1 MSRQLRRPAPTRS
14 AGRAVVAA
22 AVRLATVG
30 LVAALALPTAQADE
44 WKSRHAARCSPIFKD
59 YRTVE
64 LGLLQQCLA
73 HWYQT
78 RELAEVDQSEKSLV
92 AEAASR
98 LYQEGNREQEY
109 LGRTVMQRAGV
120 MPPPKVAKAAAKPAE
135 PTAKAEE
142 PKTPKRPKYD
152 PGETSDRDQA
162 RAKKLRD
169 AGYKDYRKEKY
180 EKALTQFEKAID
192 IYPGYVQALYDAA
205 CTHALLGNAD
215 EAVDYL
221 QKLTDIGTKDSL
233 GRVFKARVDQDF
245 LRLRDDP
252 GFRATTGY
260 VRVKITNGVGEFG
273 EDEVDRI
280 KREIEGLKHHVA
292 AVAADKAE
300 RKRPI
305 IWYKDNQEAKSAAYI
320 FDKVLNHPE
329 TKFNVIDW
337 DTEFDVIVS
346 WGDDIQTDDHGDPI
360 VKSYAPASPGDAE
373 KKQDELM
380 YEQDKALREP
390 ETHARK
396 VQHTV
401 ETPDRMERKAEASGR
416 RVESTIKTF
425 EKTGDKI
432 KGVFK

>member
-1 MSRQLRRPAPTRS
+1 MSSRLHRRPAPALGAGIIAGLVVALLAPS
-14 AGRAVVAA
+14 AGADDWQDTHS
-22 AVRLATVG
+22 VRCTPV
-30 LVAALALPTAQADE
+30 
-44 WKSRHAARCSPIFKD
+44 IKD
-59 YRTVE
+59 YRTAE
-64 LGLLQQCLA
+64 MGQLQQCLSN
-73 HWYQT
+73 WYQT
-78 RELAEVDQSEKSLV
+78 RDMGEVAPDERSQV

-109 LGRTVMQRAGV
+109 LGRTVMMRAGV
-120 MPPPKVAKAAAKPAE
+120 TPPPKVAKAAPKRAE
-135 PTAKAEE
+135 ETAKATAA
-142 PKTPKRPKYD
+142 PKKSARPKYD
-152 PGETSDRDQA
+152 PGETSERDQD

-169 AGYKDYRKEKY
+169 AGFKDFKKEKY
-180 EKALTQFEKAID
+180 EKALEQFEKAID

-205 CTHALLGNAD
+205 CAHALLGNKD

-221 QKLTDIGTKDSL
+221 RKLTDIGSKDAL
-233 GRVFKARVDQDF
+233 GRVFKARVDGDF
-245 LRLRDDP
+245 ISLRDEP
-252 GFRATTGY
+252 GFREATGY
-260 VRVKITNGVGEFG
+260 VRVKITNGVGEYG
-273 EDEVDRI
+273 EDEVERI
-280 KREIEGLKHHVA
+280 KEEIEGLKHHVA
-292 AVAADKAE
+292 EVAADKAE

-305 IWYKDNQEAKSAAYI
+305 IWYKDNEQAKSAAYI

-346 WGDDIQTDDHGDPI
+346 WGDDIQMDDHGDPI
-360 VKSYAPASPGDAE
+360 VKSYAPSSPDDAE
-373 KKQDELM
+373 KKQTELM

-401 ETPDRMERKAEASGR
+401 ETPDRMEQKAEASGR